1 MEKEKYKNKIL
12 KYINRKL
19 KDIKYNIKNFCI
31 KIYKK

>member
-19 KDIKYNIKNFCI
+19 KDIKYKI
-31 KIYKK
+31 KIEVKNY

>member
-19 KDIKYNIKNFCI
+19 KDIKYNIKIEVKN
-31 KIYKK
+31 Y